1 MQRKRLYNSGQEDYR
16 GLLLENWDMG
26 NNVGP
31 ENGETLQE
39 KVEEQKGAVTGR
51 KLFGT
56 FEGVFVPTL
65 LTILGVIMYL
75 REGWVVGNAGLLGA
89 WLIILIAFSIT
100 LSTGLSLSSV
110 TTNIRIGSGGA
121 FSVISQSLGLE
132 VGGSIGIPL
141 YLSQTLAVA
150 MYIFGFRA
158 GWRWIFPEHPAILV
172 DLAIFSVLFIVA
184 YISASLSFKIQYI
197 VLVIVASSFV
207 SIIWAAYL
215 GSMQEPITWW
225 GSFEGSPETGF
236 SGIGFWGV
244 FAVFFPAATGIMAG
258 ANMSGELKNPRRSI
272 PLGTISAICVSL
284 VVYLLLALWLAASAS
299 NDELLGNYT
308 IMVEKAAWGQLVV
321 AGLLGATFSSA
332 LSSFVG
338 APRILQSL
346 ANSKILPASGWFAK
360 RSGSG
365 EPRNAIIFTG
375 LIIFLALMLR
385 SLNAIAPLI
394 TLFFLMTYAMIN
406 IVVLIEQNLQL
417 VSFRPLFR
425 IPKAVS
431 FVGAIGSV
439 FIMFIVSPVFSLL
452 AVVVVISIHA
462 YLLKKHLKAP
472 FGDVR
477 SGLFVA
483 IAEWAAKQTYKIAP
497 SSERTWKAN
506 LLVPVEDPNVL
517 TGAFK
522 ILRDITYPKGSI
534 KLLGLSGKVDETK
547 FFSRLTDLT
556 ESFRDNGVFSS
567 WTIVDTA
574 AFEKNLIVGMEALGG
589 SFFRPRVLFI
599 NLSSFDGQY
608 EKVRNV
614 IRKAAERRIGILL
627 LAIHSDAAFGRE
639 ESINLWINDRSPDW
653 DISMDLGNMDLSILI
668 SYKLKRNWK
677 ASLKM
682 ISCVRD
688 QWNAPKAKEYLENLA
703 EIARIPNVITE
714 VMNGDMGSNLSRASQ
729 ASINIFSME
738 HEADFEFIRR
748 AVEQTGS
755 SCLFALDSGE
765 ENAFA

>member
-1 MQRKRLYNSGQEDYR
+1 
-16 GLLLENWDMG
+16 MG
-26 NNVGP
+26 NIVDL
-31 ENGETLQE
+31 ENGETLQD

-197 VLVIVASSFV
+197 VLVVVASSFV

-244 FAVFFPAATGIMAG
+244 FAVFFPAATGIMAGANIFPAATGIMAG

-406 IVVLIEQNLQL
+406 IVVFIEQNLQL

-431 FVGAIGSV
+431 FIGAIGSV
-439 FIMFIVSPVFSLL
+439 FVMFIVSPVFSLL

-522 ILRDITYPKGSI
+522 FLRDIAYPKGSI

-627 LAIHSDAAFGRE
+627 LAIHNDAAFGRE

-688 QWNAPKAKEYLENLA
+688 QRNAPKAKEYLENLA

-714 VMNGDMGSNLSRASQ
+714 VMSGDMESNLSRVSQ